1 METGESHTN
10 NAFNQRFRDLVTDA
24 GKHYRM
30 LNTIGALIV
39 RIGFWAHYTIVIIS
53 NPQNRIANYSGLH
66 SKYNWWGH
74 RVKLQLIWVCRSSRV
89 WECAS
94 MA

>member
-39 RIGFWAHYTIVIIS
+39 RIGFLGPLY
-53 NPQNRIANYSGLH
+53 YS
-66 SKYNWWGH
+66 YN
-74 RVKLQLIWVCRSSRV
+74 KQPPK
-89 WECAS
+89 
-94 MA
+94 